1 MTIQPGILTK
11 DFRSDNTHGA
21 SPEIAAALAA
31 ANTGTETSYGDDTAS
46 GGLEARFA
54 DIFEHEVAVFPV
66 LTGTAANALA
76 LSVMTPPFG
85 SVYCHADAHIR
96 VDECGAPEFYAG
108 GARLVALD
116 GADGKIACADLA
128 AALGAA
134 GAGDVHRVQPSALSL
149 TQLTECG
156 TAYRVDE
163 IASLAEVARDYGLR
177 VHMDGARFTNALVG
191 LGCTPAETTW
201 RAGVDILSFGATKNG
216 AWAAEAIVVFASELA
231 AEMAY
236 RRKRAGHLLSKMRF
250 VSAQLEAY
258 LTDELWLR
266 NAAHANAMAQRLAR
280 GLGAVPGAE
289 LAHPVDG
296 NQIFVRLPGPAIEA
310 LIADGFLF
318 HRWPESVADATVIRL
333 VTAFGTGEADIAAFV
348 DAATRH
354 GEAAA

>member
-1 MTIQPGILTK
+1 M

-46 GGLEARFA
+46 KGLEARFA
-54 DIFEHEVAVFPV
+54 EIFEHDVTVFPV
-66 LTGTAANALA
+66 ITGTAANALA
-76 LSVMTPPFG
+76 LAVMTPPFG
-85 SVYCHADAHIR
+85 SVYCHAEAHIM

-108 GARLVALD
+108 GAKLVALD

-128 AALGAA
+128 AALAA
-134 GAGDVHRVQPSALSL
+134 DATGNVHQVQPAALSL

-163 IASLAEVARDYGLR
+163 VAALAEVARGHGLR
-177 VHMDGARFTNALVG
+177 VHMDGARFANALVG
-191 LGCTPAETTW
+191 LGCTPAEMTW

-216 AWAAEAIVVFASELA
+216 AWAAEAVVVFAPALA

-236 RRKRAGHLLSKMRF
+236 RRKRAGHLVSKMRF

-258 LTDELWLR
+258 LTDELWRR
-266 NAAHANAMAQRLAR
+266 NAAHANAMAQRLAQ
-280 GLGAVPGAE
+280 GLGAVPGAA
-289 LAHPVDG
+289 LIHPVDG
-296 NQIFVRLPGPAIEA
+296 NQLFVRLPGATIKA
-310 LIADGFLF
+310 LIADGFMF
-318 HRWPESVADATVIRL
+318 YRWPETVAGSTVLRL
-333 VTAFGTGEADIAAFV
+333 VTAFDTGEADIAAFV
-348 DAATRH
+348 DAAMRH

>member
-1 MTIQPGILTK
+1 M

-31 ANTGTETSYGDDTAS
+31 ANTGTETSYGDDTATKR
-46 GGLEARFA
+46 LEAGFA
-54 DIFEHEVAVFPV
+54 EIFEHEVTVFPV
-66 LTGTAANALA
+66 VTGTAANALA
-76 LSVMTPPFG
+76 LAVMTPPFG
-85 SVYCHADAHIR
+85 AVYCHAEAHIL

-108 GARLVALD
+108 GARLVPVE
-116 GADGKIACADLA
+116 GADGKIAAADLA
-128 AALGAA
+128 AVLAA
-134 GAGDVHRVQPSALSL
+134 DGTGDVHRFQPATLSL
-149 TQLTECG
+149 AQLTECG

-163 IASLAEVARDYGLR
+163 IAALAEVARGHGLR

-191 LGCTPAETTW
+191 LGCTPAEMTW

-216 AWAAEAIVVFASELA
+216 AWAAEAVVVFTPALA
-231 AEMAY
+231 VEMAY

-266 NAAHANAMAQRLAR
+266 NAAHANAMAQRLAQ
-280 GLGAVPGAE
+280 GLGAVPGAG

-296 NQIFVRLPGPAIEA
+296 NQLFARLPGATIEA

-318 HRWPESVADATVIRL
+318 YRWPESVADATVIRL
-333 VTAFGTGEADIAAFV
+333 VTAFDTGEAEIAAFV

>member
-1 MTIQPGILTK
+1 M

-31 ANTGTETSYGDDTAS
+31 ANTGTETSYGDDAATNR
-46 GGLEARFA
+46 LEARFA
-54 DIFEHEVAVFPV
+54 EIFEHEVAVFPV
-66 LTGTAANALA
+66 VTGTAANALA
-76 LSVMTPPFG
+76 LAVMTPPFG
-85 SVYCHADAHIR
+85 AVYCHAEAHIM

-108 GARLVALD
+108 GAKLVALD

-128 AALGAA
+128 AALAA
-134 GAGDVHRVQPSALSL
+134 DGAGDVHRVQPSALSL
-149 TQLTECG
+149 TQLTERG

-163 IASLAEVARDYGLR
+163 IAALAEVARRHGLR

-191 LGCTPAETTW
+191 LGCTPAEMTW

-216 AWAAEAIVVFASELA
+216 AWAAEAVVVFAPALA
-231 AEMAY
+231 VEMAY

-266 NAAHANAMAQRLAR
+266 NAAHANAMAQRLAQ
-280 GLGAVPGAE
+280 GLGAVPGAG

-296 NQIFVRLPGPAIEA
+296 NQLFARLPGATIEA

-318 HRWPESVADATVIRL
+318 YRWPETVAGSTVIRL
-333 VTAFGTGEADIAAFV
+333 VTAFDTGEAETAAFV

>member
-1 MTIQPGILTK
+1 
-11 DFRSDNTHGA
+11 
-21 SPEIAAALAA
+21 
-31 ANTGTETSYGDDTAS
+31 
-46 GGLEARFA
+46 
-54 DIFEHEVAVFPV
+54 
-66 LTGTAANALA
+66 
-76 LSVMTPPFG
+76 MTPPFG
-85 SVYCHADAHIR
+85 AVYCHAEAHIM

-108 GARLVALD
+108 GAKLVALD

-128 AALGAA
+128 AALAA
-134 GAGDVHRVQPSALSL
+134 DGAGDVHRVQPSALSL
-149 TQLTECG
+149 TQLTERG

-163 IASLAEVARDYGLR
+163 IAALAEVARRHGLR

-191 LGCTPAETTW
+191 LGCTPAEMTW

-216 AWAAEAIVVFASELA
+216 AWAAEAVVVFAPALA
-231 AEMAY
+231 VEMAY

-266 NAAHANAMAQRLAR
+266 NAAHANAMAQRLAQ
-280 GLGAVPGAE
+280 GLGAVPGAG

-296 NQIFVRLPGPAIEA
+296 NQLFARLPGATIEA

-318 HRWPESVADATVIRL
+318 YRWPETVAGSTVIRL
-333 VTAFGTGEADIAAFV
+333 VTAFDTGEAETAAFV

>member
-1 MTIQPGILTK
+1 M

-21 SPEIAAALAA
+21 APEIAAALAA
-31 ANTGTETSYGDDTAS
+31 ANTGTAAAYGDDAAS
-46 GGLEARFA
+46 RGLEARFA
-54 DIFEHEVAVFPV
+54 ALFEHEVAVFPV
-66 LTGTAANALA
+66 VTGTAANALA

-85 SVYCHADAHIR
+85 AVYCHADAHIM

-134 GAGDVHRVQPSALSL
+134 GAGDVHRVQPAALSL

-163 IASLAEVARDYGLR
+163 IAALAEVARGHGLR

-191 LGCTPAETTW
+191 LGCTPAEMTW

-216 AWAAEAIVVFASELA
+216 AWAAEAIVVFAPELA

-236 RRKRAGHLLSKMRF
+236 RRKRAGHLVSKMRF

-258 LTDELWLR
+258 LDGDLWRR
-266 NAAHANAMAQRLAR
+266 NAEHANAMAQRLVQ
-280 GLGAVPGAE
+280 GLGAAPGAE
-289 LAHPVDG
+289 LVHPVDG
-296 NQIFVRLPGPAIEA
+296 NQLFVRLPEATIQA

-318 HRWPESVADATVIRL
+318 HRWPETAPGSTVLRL
-333 VTAFGTGEADIAAFV
+333 VTAFDTGEADIAALV
-348 DAATRH
+348 EAATRH

>member
-1 MTIQPGILTK
+1 M

-31 ANTGTETSYGDDTAS
+31 ANTGTDTSYGDDAAS
-46 GGLEARFA
+46 RRLVARFG

-66 LTGTAANALA
+66 VTGTAANALA

-85 SVYCHADAHIR
+85 AVYCNAEAHIM

-108 GARLVALD
+108 GAKLVPLD
-116 GADGKIACADLA
+116 GADGKIAAADLA
-128 AALGAA
+128 ATLDAA
-134 GAGDVHRVQPSALSL
+134 GAGDVHRVLPSALSL

-156 TAYRVDE
+156 TTYRVDE
-163 IASLAEVARDYGLR
+163 IAALAEVARGHGLR

-191 LGCTPAETTW
+191 LGCTAAEMTW

-216 AWAAEAIVVFASELA
+216 AWAAEAVIVFAPALA
-231 AEMAY
+231 AEMAF

-266 NAAHANAMAQRLAR
+266 NAAHANAMAQRLAQ
-280 GLGAVPGAE
+280 GLGAVPGAA
-289 LAHPVDG
+289 LTHPVDG
-296 NQIFVRLPGPAIEA
+296 NQLFVRLPGATIEA
-310 LIADGFLF
+310 LTADGFMF
-318 HRWPESVADATVIRL
+318 HRWPETVAGATVVRL
-333 VTAFGTGEADIAAFV
+333 VTAFDTSEADVAGFI
-348 DAATRH
+348 DAAKRH